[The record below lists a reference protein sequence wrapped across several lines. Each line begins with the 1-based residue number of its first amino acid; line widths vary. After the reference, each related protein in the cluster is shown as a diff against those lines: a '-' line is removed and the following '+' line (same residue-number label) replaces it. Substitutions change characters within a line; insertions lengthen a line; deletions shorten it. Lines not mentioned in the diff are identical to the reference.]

1 MNLWFISVLGL
12 RKEERQ
18 SQEKCSV
25 DSETAFPASADKKDN
40 GGGGGGGG
48 MYAKF
53 FAIRGT
59 KG

>member
-1 MNLWFISVLGL
+1 M
-12 RKEERQ
+12 
-18 SQEKCSV
+18 
-25 DSETAFPASADKKDN
+25 DSETAFPASADKKDS